1 MFVKI
6 RRANKQRNPLIFS
19 CELNVQTLNSKIPI
33 GRIIT
38 QTEIN
43 SLVEIPARDA
53 YEYLNVK

>member
-1 MFVKI
+1 MFKHSI
-6 RRANKQRNPLIFS
+6 QNA
-19 CELNVQTLNSKIPI
+19 IPI